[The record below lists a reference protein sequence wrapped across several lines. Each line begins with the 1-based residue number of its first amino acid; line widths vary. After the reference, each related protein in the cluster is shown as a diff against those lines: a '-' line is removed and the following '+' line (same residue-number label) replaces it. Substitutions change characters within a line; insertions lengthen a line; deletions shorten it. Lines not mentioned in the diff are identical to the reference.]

1 MALGITFIKRKERAE
16 MSPAAARR
24 WYEGYCQEV
33 ERSIAEANKFN
44 SQQVWTTRK
53 MTVEEYDAVF
63 GEKPVSCHKLKIPK
77 EVNKCQ

>member
-1 MALGITFIKRKERAE
+1 
-16 MSPAAARR
+16 MSPAAKKR

-53 MTVEEYDAVF
+53 MTAEEYDAVF
-63 GEKPVSCHKLKIPK
+63 GEKPISCHKLKIPK

>member
-1 MALGITFIKRKERAE
+1 
-16 MSPAAARR
+16 MSPQAARR

-53 MTVEEYDAVF
+53 MTDEEYQAVL
-63 GEKPVSCHKLKIPK
+63 EAREADKEAALKAL
-77 EVNKCQ
+77 EA

>member
-1 MALGITFIKRKERAE
+1 
-16 MSPAAARR
+16 MSPAAKKR

-53 MTVEEYDAVF
+53 MTNEEYDAVF
-63 GEKPVSCHKLKIPK
+63 GEKPISCHKLKMPK